1 MKNIFSFGLSGGT
14 WAACF
19 LLLFSGC
26 TVTTPVGD
34 SMNDSYLLH
43 VECVKDAGTRR
54 EVLMLLHQC
63 KARDIRENELGAD
76 LTIEAAYYKEDN
88 SLDRVEGICDNLRLI
103 PTVTDVEIRDN
114 PRVVRENR

>member
-1 MKNIFSFGLSGGT
+1 MKNTFSSGLSGGLL
-14 WAACF
+14 AACF

-34 SMNDSYLLH
+34 SLNDSYLLH

-63 KARDIRENELGAD
+63 RAKDLHEDDLGGD
-76 LTIEAAYYKEDN
+76 LIIEAAYYKSDN
-88 SLDRVEGICDNLRLI
+88 SLGSIERICDNLRQI
-103 PTVTDVEIRDN
+103 PSVTHLEIRDN
-114 PRVVRENR
+114 PRLVRENR

>member
-1 MKNIFSFGLSGGT
+1 MKNTFSSGLSGGVR
-14 WAACF
+14 AACF

-26 TVTTPVGD
+26 KVTTPMGD
-34 SMNDSYLLH
+34 SLNDSYLLH

-63 KARDIRENELGAD
+63 KARDIRENDLAGD
-76 LTIEAAYYKEDN
+76 LTIEVAYYKEDN
-88 SLDRVEGICDNLRLI
+88 SLGRVEEICDNLRRV
-103 PTVTDVEIRDN
+103 PTVTYVEIRDN